1 MTAKK
6 GKPADPTDRIVS
18 LTARV
23 PLKKYEKLVVLRA
36 REHREMLDLLAE
48 AIDLLLEKHS

>member
-1 MTAKK
+1 MAKK
-6 GKPADPTDRIVS
+6 KQSADPAKRIVS

-23 PLKKYEKLVVLRA
+23 PLKKYEKLVLLRA
-36 REHREMLDLLAE
+36 RTNREMLDLLAE